1 MRIGVVRYANTLP
14 LATGLSRHLPGA
26 EIVLETPAAIAEG
39 LAMGTLDVGIVPVA
53 ALAEH
58 PEWRVAE
65 GLGIVSD
72 GPVRSVLLLANKP
85 IDETRRLVIDPASRT
100 SNVLARLWLR
110 ERLGRDVEIV
120 PGGASV
126 EERLAA
132 GDAAVVIGDD
142 ALFWPGR
149 VPERVD
155 LGGAWRSWTGL
166 PFVFAV
172 WAGPGAGAAGL
183 AEALLACYEENA
195 TRLDVLARDAAP
207 GDPARQALL
216 ESYLRHHV
224 RYRLGARER
233 EGMDTYL
240 ARGREAGYFA
250 GASAGSTHA
259 VTG

>member
-1 MRIGVVRYANTLP
+1 MRIGVVRYANTIP
-14 LATGLSRHLPGA
+14 LATGLNRHLPGA
-26 EIVLETPAAIAEG
+26 AIVPETPAAIAEG
-39 LAMGTLDVGIVPVA
+39 LAAGTLDVGIVPVA
-53 ALAEH
+53 AWADH

-72 GPVRSVLLLANKP
+72 GPVRSVLLMANRP
-85 IDETRRLVIDPASRT
+85 IDDVRRLVTDPASRT

-110 ERLGRDVEIV
+110 ERLGREVETV
-120 PGGASV
+120 VGGASV

-132 GDAAVVIGDD
+132 GDAAAVIGDD

-149 VPERVD
+149 VLERVD

-172 WAGPGAGAAGL
+172 WAGPGADAPGL
-183 AEALLACYEENA
+183 AEALRACYEENA
-195 TRLDVLARDAAP
+195 TRLDVLAREAAP

-216 ESYLRHHV
+216 ETYLRHHV

-233 EGMDTYL
+233 QGMDTYV
-240 ARGREAGYFA
+240 AWGREAGYFA

-259 VTG
+259 VNG